1 MIAMAATIILA
12 SAAVAPAPGCSGYA
26 LTVSQETGHEY
37 NPGAAVDE
45 RMSLRLSSA
54 AGVLDAACVAV
65 PVVIAPA
72 PAESLPIR
80 LTNGSSQLGTDVAA
94 SSVAVRS
101 GRSLVLSESARNDL
115 VAGRAVVVP
124 LGDVRSGQFR
134 RSGVYQAQIDV
145 TAGDTTQP
153 LTLASRVMP
162 VMRFEASSRNGVEN
176 IDLGDLSRGSRT
188 TATFFYRTNADMAVT
203 ATSDNGG
210 MLVHEDGPALGSIPY
225 RAFLAG
231 SELDT
236 ATGAASVDLPF
247 SRLSVQAQTLEVRV
261 APATN
266 VYAGRYRDTLT
277 LSFIPY

>member
-1 MIAMAATIILA
+1 MIAVAATLLLTLA
-12 SAAVAPAPGCSGYA
+12 GAAQTAPCTGYA
-26 LTVSQETGHEY
+26 LTVAQETGQEY
-37 NPGAAVDE
+37 DPGAAVAQ
-45 RMSLRLSSA
+45 RVSLRLSSA
-54 AGVLDAACVAV
+54 AGPLDAACAAV
-65 PVVIAPA
+65 PVVIAPGA
-72 PAESLPIR
+72 AESLPIR
-80 LTNGSSQLGTDVAA
+80 LSNGSSQLGSEAV
-94 SSVAVRS
+94 SSGMAVRS
-101 GRSLVLSESARNDL
+101 GRSLVLTAGARNDL

-124 LGDVRSGQFR
+124 LGDVSSGQFR
-134 RSGVYQAQIDV
+134 RSGLYQTRIDV

-162 VMRFEASSRNGVEN
+162 VMRFEASSRDGAES
-176 IDLGDLSRGSRT
+176 IDLGDLARGSRART
-188 TATFFYRTNADMAVT
+188 TFFYRTNADMAVT

-210 MLVHEDGPALGSIPY
+210 MLVHEDGARLGSIPY

-247 SRLSVQAQTLEVRV
+247 SGLSVQAQTLEIRV